1 MSQSLAHALA
11 TARFYGAKS
20 EPIDRTT
27 VLHSAPATPE
37 GDRLCLVAVE
47 HGGHSDLYQLLLND
61 ASEDVLGSRA
71 TALGQA
77 LSTGTPAGWGTWHEK
92 RPFPAGLTGRQLD
105 GEQSNTS
112 LIFSDGQRDRVVLKY
127 FRKLEP
133 GVNPE
138 VELLAGM
145 GSTAHVAPLYG
156 WVEAEFQGKTYVT
169 AVAQEFI
176 ANSEDG
182 WKRALRWAEAG
193 DSFAE
198 EARLLGAATAD
209 VHRALAE
216 GFPAPPLSAEEI
228 SAKLLARF
236 RSLTQRVPFLERFTT
251 GVTERYTSLR
261 GSTLA
266 HRVHGDLHLGQVLR
280 TPERYVLI
288 DFEGEPARP
297 LAERRQPD
305 AAVRDVAGLVR
316 SLDYAE
322 HCVDNAPEGW
332 AAAATDALLKGYGV
346 DPEDSFLTAYVL
358 DKALYEVAYEIDNR
372 PDWAHIPRAAVEK
385 ALG

>member
-1 MSQSLAHALA
+1 MTQSLAHTLA

-20 EPIDRTT
+20 EAIDETE
-27 VLHSAPATPE
+27 VLLSAPATAE
-37 GDRLCLVAVE
+37 GEQLSLVAVH
-47 HGGHSDLYQLLLND
+47 HGGSCDLYQLLLND
-61 ASEDVLGSRA
+61 KEEDVLGARA
-71 TALGQA
+71 TELGET
-77 LSTGTPAGWGTWHEK
+77 LSSGTPAGWGTWHEL
-92 RPFPAGLTGRQLD
+92 RPFPAGLHGRQLS

-133 GVNPE
+133 GINPE

-145 GSTAHVAPLYG
+145 GPTEHVAPVYG
-156 WVEAEFQGKTYVT
+156 WVDTEFQGQTYVT

-176 ANSEDG
+176 ADSEDG

-193 DSFAE
+193 QSFAE
-198 EARLLGAATAD
+198 DARLLGEATAD

-216 GFPAPPLSAEEI
+216 GFPAPALTGEEVA
-228 SAKLLARF
+228 AKLEKRF
-236 RSLTQRVPFLERFTT
+236 RSLADRVPYLERFAT
-251 GVTERYTSLR
+251 GVEERYRSLE
-261 GSTLA
+261 GSTPA

-316 SLDYAE
+316 SIDYASQSVE
-322 HCVDNAPEGW
+322 APSTW
-332 AAAATDALLKGYGV
+332 AEEATSALLEGYGA
-346 DPEDSFLTAYVL
+346 DPADPFLTAYVL
-358 DKALYEVAYEIDNR
+358 DKALYEVAYEVDNR